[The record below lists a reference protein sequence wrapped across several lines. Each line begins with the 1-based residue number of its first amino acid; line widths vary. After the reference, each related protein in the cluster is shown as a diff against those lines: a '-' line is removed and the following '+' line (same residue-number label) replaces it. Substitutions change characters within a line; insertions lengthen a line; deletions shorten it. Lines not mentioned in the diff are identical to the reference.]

1 MSRILII
8 EDQADI
14 RRLIR
19 WSLDD
24 ADHDFHEATNGT
36 QGLAAAKSLQPDLV
50 LLDVMMPGGIDGF
63 EVCRQ
68 IRADPA
74 LARTPVLMLTAR
86 AQSRDH
92 DAGQQAGADLFLTKP
107 FSPAQLALEVERL
120 LSKAPSSAPAARS
133 AA

>member
-8 EDQADI
+8 EDHADI

-19 WSLDD
+19 WSLDEG
-24 ADHDFHEATNGT
+24 DHEILEATNGS
-36 QGLAAAKSLQPDLV
+36 QGLAMAREKRPDLV
-50 LLDVMMPGGIDGF
+50 LLDVMMPGGPDGF

-68 IRADPA
+68 IRADA
-74 LARTPVLMLTAR
+74 GLARTPVLMLTAR

-107 FSPAQLALEVERL
+107 FSPAQLAVEVARL
-120 LSKAPSSAPAARS
+120 LAPRS
-133 AA
+133 ATEFTPP